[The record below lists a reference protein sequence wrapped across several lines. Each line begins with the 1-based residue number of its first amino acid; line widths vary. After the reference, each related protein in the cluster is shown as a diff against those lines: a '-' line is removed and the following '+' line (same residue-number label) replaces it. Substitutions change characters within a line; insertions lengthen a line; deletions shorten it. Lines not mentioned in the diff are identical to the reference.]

1 MSDSDVSLF
10 IDAIEDDEVVVLL
23 GEKRHRLPRALLP
36 AGAKEGTW
44 LRLAIDLSSS
54 SSVGKAIEAERRR
67 LVGADNGGNIKL

>member
-44 LRLAIDLSSS
+44 LRLAIDSSS
-54 SSVGKAIEAERRR
+54 RVGAAIEAERAC
-67 LVGADNGGNIKL
+67 LVGSDDGGNIKL